1 MELIHVMPGPGG
13 TGTGLWLP
21 VRSGRVILCL
31 TGGDFHPVAIE
42 LAALTESELVN
53 GYAIL
58 PPDEQV
64 LCVVLDDPGSFLC
77 GLYPQKHIPVINVR
91 PGSYRGRLACFID
104 NDTYV
109 SGITLTELAQAD
121 RQRLPDPEPLSLPVN
136 DAVVHQVPEP
146 PRGVRRVVATEVRL
160 AALLGEMLPLLR
172 DAARDAIQVAL
183 RDILPFMALIA
194 LLMALAEDSTVGTA
208 LAHLLT
214 PLVSSVW
221 GLVLLSVICS
231 FPFLSPLLGPGA
243 AFTQVV
249 GVIIGTQIGAGTL
262 PPALALPAL
271 FAINVQVGCDFIP
284 VGLATQ
290 GATRATIAA
299 GVPAFLLSR
308 QLTGPLA
315 VVIGWAC
322 ATGLFT

>member
-1 MELIHVMPGPGG
+1 
-13 TGTGLWLP
+13 
-21 VRSGRVILCL
+21 
-31 TGGDFHPVAIE
+31 VAIE

-58 PPDEQV
+58 PPDEQI

-91 PGSYRGRLACFID
+91 PGSYRGHLACFID
-104 NDTYV
+104 DDTWV
-109 SGITLTELAQAD
+109 SGVTLTELAQAD
-121 RQRLPDPEPLSLPVN
+121 RQRLPDPEPLSLPGN
-136 DAVVHQVPEP
+136 DAVVQQEAEP

-194 LLMALAEDSTVGTA
+194 LLMAFAEDSTVGSA

-214 PLVSSVW
+214 PLVSSIW

-249 GVIIGTQIGAGTL
+249 GVVIGTQIGAGTL

-315 VVIGWAC
+315 VVIGWLC
-322 ATGLFT
+322 ASGLFT

>member
-1 MELIHVMPGPGG
+1 MELIHVRPGPGG

-31 TGGDFHPVAIE
+31 TGGDVHPVAIE

-91 PGSYRGRLACFID
+91 PGCYRGRLACFID
-104 NDTYV
+104 DDTWV
-109 SGITLTELAQAD
+109 SGVTLTELAQAD
-121 RQRLPDPEPLSLPVN
+121 RQRLPDPEPLTLPVN
-136 DAVVHQVPEP
+136 DAVVHQEPEP
-146 PRGVRRVVATEVRL
+146 LRGVRRVVATEVRL

-194 LLMALAEDSTVGTA
+194 LLMAFAEDSTVGTA